1 MKMSGSQNDRCDSP
15 ATLNI
20 SRVVGNFHK
29 GFIFTFFRVKSHPQ
43 KSKLLTSTF
52 LLSTCKAN
60 ELHFNLTWNYLY
72 SHQQKHVSECA
83 FDGYRSRYPG
93 NRSAT

>member
-1 MKMSGSQNDRCDSP
+1 MIVVTHL

-20 SRVVGNFHK
+20 SRVVGNFQE

-52 LLSTCKAN
+52 LLSMCKAN
-60 ELHFNLTWNYLY
+60 ELRFNLSDLEL
-72 SHQQKHVSECA
+72 SI
-83 FDGYRSRYPG
+83 
-93 NRSAT
+93 